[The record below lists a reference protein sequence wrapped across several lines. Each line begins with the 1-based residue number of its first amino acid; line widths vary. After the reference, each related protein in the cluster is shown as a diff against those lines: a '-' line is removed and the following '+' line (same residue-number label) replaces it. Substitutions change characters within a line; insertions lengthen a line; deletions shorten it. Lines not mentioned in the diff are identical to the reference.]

1 MSEKAHNTL
10 ILAQSELPYELGQQR
25 TMKKED
31 EDTDEVA
38 IFRGADQVCI
48 YETTDGLVARRI
60 DRTDCS

>member
-1 MSEKAHNTL
+1 MSEKAHNAL
-10 ILAQSELPYELGQQR
+10 IFAQSKMPYELGWQR
-25 TMKKED
+25 TIKIED